1 MDKNRNQEIPEGVYL
16 LLFIVLV
23 YSNKYSTFDCCDPN
37 VEKSVLKVFLG
48 MFGSEQYSVFL

>member
-16 LLFIVLV
+16 LLLIVLD
-23 YSNKYSTFDCCDPN
+23 YSNKYSIFDCCDPN

-48 MFGSEQYSVFL
+48 MFGSEQ